1 MAFFRCGHCIHFAP
15 TFKQL
20 AADVYG
26 AFFFVTKSKIHS
38 SAMIIRME
46 RCDGDS
52 CNRLCPGGEHANMQG
67 VWGNTNQFWKGDWS
81 STNFRWWGTP
91 ASSSSHRELLQGTWG
106 RRELVGTSQF
116 LLLRWGNGVDNVMK
130 WDLNVIPPQ
139 KDMVVFLRELQVKKE
154 KAGRGWPN
162 LLPAE
167 WVKDL
172 QFWNPKKIS
181 FFYMS
186 QGGEWKPKGSV
197 GRWGSS
203 SNNHGWRGFYRSPYP

>member
-26 AFFFVTKSKIHS
+26 AFFLATKSKIHS
-38 SAMIIRME
+38 NAMIIRVE

-91 ASSSSHRELLQGTWG
+91 ASSSSHREPLQGTWG

-116 LLLRWGNGVDNVMK
+116 LLLRWWNGVDNVMK
-130 WDLNVIPPQ
+130 WDFNVIPPERHGGLPEGAAD
-139 KDMVVFLRELQVKKE
+139 KEGEGRERMAQSFASWVS
-154 KAGRGWPN
+154 WWFVN
-162 LLPAE
+162 LLCS
-167 WVKDL
+167 VK
-172 QFWNPKKIS
+172 
-181 FFYMS
+181 
-186 QGGEWKPKGSV
+186 
-197 GRWGSS
+197 
-203 SNNHGWRGFYRSPYP
+203 SN